1 MTIHLIEGEKPEEGE
16 IVRTKC
22 NKELAFRPFSP
33 SLEKMTKICMDCD
46 TGRSTKIPNFLCVPE
61 TPIFKTARV

>member
-22 NKELAFRPFSP
+22 NKELPFRPFSP
-33 SLEKMTKICMDCD
+33 SLNKMTKICADCD
-46 TGRSTKIPNFLCVPE
+46 TGRPTKIPNFLCVLEMPLS
-61 TPIFKTARV
+61 KVAKV